1 LIPFFRLTSDFFGL
15 TSEYKIPLLEEI
27 YICTQHLKG
36 LTYSDVLSMPVYERR
51 YFLSLLSRDIEN
63 KKEYI
68 ENAEISNQNK
78 NAKGNRTS
86 KISGE
91 ALKTKIKN
99 GLIPNS

>member
-1 LIPFFRLTSDFFGL
+1 
-15 TSEYKIPLLEEI
+15 
-27 YICTQHLKG
+27 
-36 LTYSDVLSMPVYERR
+36 MPVYERR